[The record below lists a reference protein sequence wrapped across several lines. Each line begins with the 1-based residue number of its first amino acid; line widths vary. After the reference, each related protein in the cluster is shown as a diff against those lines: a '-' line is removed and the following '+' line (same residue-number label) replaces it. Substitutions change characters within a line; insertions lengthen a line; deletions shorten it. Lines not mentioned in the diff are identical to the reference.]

1 MDNKLLKAY
10 RQERKHYWTAAEAL
24 RAARTRLAWD
34 ELDGWE
40 GNDQYD
46 ATVSRPY
53 FWGSGFGPVR
63 LRLEIDDCV
72 YDDSYIDTWTDETQA
87 YRDKVRRELWER
99 IERDGVWGLI
109 GEFWNGQEWE
119 HADSCWGFV
128 GDDWQNSGYDID
140 IMQATI
146 DAYHEHM
153 TAIAR
158 AWEAERPDMYR

>member
-1 MDNKLLKAY
+1 MNTKLVKAY
-10 RQERKHYWTAAEAL
+10 RAERKHYWTARQAL
-24 RAARTRLAWD
+24 SAARTRLAWD
-34 ELDGWE
+34 DLDG
-40 GNDQYD
+40 YD
-46 ATVSRPY
+46 ASDGWDLNSYTP
-53 FWGSGFGPVR
+53 GEAFGPVR
-63 LRLEIDDCV
+63 LRLEPEQEF

-87 YRDKVRRELWER
+87 YRDKVRKELWEC

-153 TAIAR
+153 TAAAR
-158 AWEAERPDMYR
+158 AMEAERPDMYMAR